1 MSWPGPGSYGTATGT
16 LPGPTPVLNQTG
28 GPSFSFDLGAA
39 NAALKELY
47 DDQKIANLVYK
58 NNPFLAMVPKM
69 EEFGGK
75 YMPIPLIVNTS
86 QGRSAT
92 FSNAQSQQTA
102 ATVES
107 FALTRASNY
116 SIAQIDNQTMLASK
130 TDKMAFINGAT
141 VVIDGAIRA
150 LTNSLATQIFRD
162 GSGTIGVVGTGSTL
176 GNIVLSNASDVVNFE
191 VNMSLEAYTAGVLCT
206 GVTPGSSASTST
218 VYVVSVNRSAG
229 SIGVSNT
236 MGGTA
241 GTGLGSWTA
250 TLGSTLNV
258 VGDKTGAGAGLAMK
272 GLAAWLPTAAPT
284 TGDSFFGVDRSVDP
298 TRLGGVRFNGSSES
312 IEEAVIDASLL
323 VAREGGM
330 PDVCIMNFASY
341 AALEKSLGAK
351 AQYISFDGPA
361 KLYYPGI
368 LINGAA
374 GQIKVFPDRSCP
386 AKTAYLLQMDT
397 WKLYSLGPAPHIAK
411 YADGLEMLRVY
422 NSDAAELRVVSY
434 ANLGCNAPG
443 FNAVVQLGA

>member
-1 MSWPGPGSYGTATGT
+1 MAVA
-16 LPGPTPVLNQTG
+16 PTPALNPTG
-28 GPSFSFDLGAA
+28 SFAGSFDLGAA

-58 NNPFLAMVPKM
+58 NNPFLAMIPKM

-75 YMPIPLIVNTS
+75 YMPIPLIIGTS

-92 FSNAQSQQTA
+92 FSNAQGNQSA
-102 ATVES
+102 AIIQS
-107 FALTRASNY
+107 FALQRASNY

-150 LTNSLATQIFRD
+150 LTNNLATQLFRD
-162 GSGTIGVVGTGSTL
+162 GSGSLGLIGTITGLTPGVITL
-176 GNIVLSNASDVVNFE
+176 ASPSDVVNFE
-191 VNMSLEAYTAGVLCT
+191 VNMTLRAFSSAGVDRNST
-206 GVTPGSSASTST
+206 G
-218 VYVVSVNRSAG
+218 YVIEVNR
-229 SIGVSNT
+229 
-236 MGGTA
+236 TA
-241 GTGLGSWTA
+241 GTVTVATSGMGGSAANPAGWVA
-250 TLGSTLNV
+250 TDRLV
-258 VGDKTGAGAGLAMK
+258 VQGDWSLAMK

-284 TGDSFFGVDRSVDP
+284 TGDNFFGVDRSSDP
-298 TRLGGVRFNGSSES
+298 TRLAGVRFNGASES

-323 VAREGGM
+323 VAREGGT

-411 YADGLEMLRVY
+411 YADGLEMLRVA

-434 ANLGCNAPG
+434 SNLGCNAPG